1 MNKNL
6 GLILGLILL
15 ALPLVAI
22 GDDAGTSGFNSLKI
36 IYSARANAM
45 AGAFSSLDD
54 DIDVIFFNPAN
65 LGGYA
70 SKHEVS
76 STYMN
81 YFDGYNGGS
90 AVYQYKRSDKT
101 NIAVFGQFLASD
113 DIPKTINGENG
124 GYLDAGTFTNSD
136 FIMGGTYSYYFNE
149 QLNIGISG
157 KYIQETLDDKSA
169 SAVAFDFGILHRPVN
184 EKIRVGVAVRN
195 LGTQIS
201 YFTKSEYN
209 EGMPLVFA
217 GGISYRTDLKS
228 GNTEAEFVPSMIVSL
243 DLSLPQGSDLVG
255 LVGTEFQV
263 HEQFLVR
270 AGYKTNAGDY
280 KNGGDNE
287 IVSGFSTGVGF
298 VRKNL
303 KIDYALNSYGDL
315 GFVNQVT
322 LKYQFQ

>member
-6 GLILGLILL
+6 VLILGCILL

-22 GDDAGTSGFNSLKI
+22 SDDAGTSGFSSLKI

-65 LGGYA
+65 LGGYD
-70 SKHEVS
+70 KKNEVS
-76 STYMN
+76 STFMS

-90 AVYQYKRSDKT
+90 VVYQRQRSNKT
-101 NIAVFGQFLASD
+101 NIAFFGQFLASD
-113 DIPKTINGENG
+113 EIPKTINGENG
-124 GYLDAGTFTNSD
+124 GYIEAGTFDNSD

-149 QLNIGISG
+149 QLNLGISG
-157 KYIQETLDDKSA
+157 KYIQETIDDKSA
-169 SAVAFDFGILHRPVN
+169 SAVAFDLGILHRPVN
-184 EKIRVGVAVRN
+184 EKIRVGVAIRN

-201 YFTKSEYN
+201 HFTDTEYD
-209 EGMPLVFA
+209 EGLPVVYA
-217 GGISYRTDLKS
+217 GGISYRTALKTR
-228 GNTEAEFVPSMIVSL
+228 NDEAEFIPSMIVSL

-255 LVGTEFQV
+255 SVGTEFQV
-263 HEQFLVR
+263 HKQFLVR

-287 IVSGFSTGVGF
+287 IYSGFSTGVGF
-298 VRKNL
+298 VRNSL

-315 GFVNQVT
+315 GFINQVS
-322 LKYQFQ
+322 LKYQF

>member
-6 GLILGLILL
+6 VFIIGLIIL

-22 GDDAGTSGFNSLKI
+22 SDDAGTSGFSSLKI

-65 LGGYA
+65 LGGYE

-76 STYMN
+76 STFMN
-81 YFDGYNGGS
+81 YFVDYNGGS
-90 AVYQYKRSDKT
+90 VVYQHKRSDKA
-101 NIAVFGQFLASD
+101 NIALFGQFLASD
-113 DIPKTINGENG
+113 DITKTITGENG
-124 GYLDAGTFTNSD
+124 GYIEAGTFTNSD

-149 QLNIGISG
+149 QLNIGLSG
-157 KYIQETLDDKSA
+157 KYIQETLDSKSA
-169 SAVAFDFGILHRPVN
+169 SAVAFDLGILHRPVN
-184 EKIRVGVAVRN
+184 EKVRVGVAIRN
-195 LGTQIS
+195 LGTQVS
-201 YFTKSEYN
+201 YFTNKEYSEGLPVVY
-209 EGMPLVFA
+209 A
-217 GGISYRTDLKS
+217 GGISYRTALKTR
-228 GNTEAEFVPSMIVSL
+228 NNDAEFIPSMLLSL
-243 DLSLPQGSDLVG
+243 DLSLPQGADLTG
-255 LVGTEFQV
+255 LIGTEFQV
-263 HEQFLVR
+263 HEQFFVR

-287 IVSGFSTGVGF
+287 LFSGISTGVGF
-298 VRKNL
+298 VRKSL

-322 LKYQFQ
+322 LKYQF